1 MEFVILSAIGALAVI
16 FLYFNFKSQNAYSNL
31 REKLRELS
39 SQNLDLNK
47 NLREEVLN
55 QLINFNKLQTD
66 QLKLFSSM
74 QGKHFKEFEN
84 KLSMVLTQVEKRL
97 AELREDNAK
106 HLEKIRETVD
116 EKLTSTLNKR
126 LAEQFKLISDRLE
139 QVHKGLGEMQ
149 NLASGV
155 SDLKRILSGVK
166 TRGIWGEVQLG
177 RILDQFLSK
186 EQYEENV
193 KVKPRSTERV
203 EFAIKLPGK
212 KEEEVVYLPIDSKFP
227 IETYQRLIDA
237 YQEADKDK
245 IEVLARELE
254 KAVKAEARRIRDKYI
269 AVPHTTD
276 FAIMYLPVEGLYAE
290 VVQRRGLVEA
300 LQRDYRIVVAGPST
314 ITAFIISLQ
323 MGFRTLAIEKRSA
336 EVWRLLGTIKQEFSK
351 FGGLLEKTSKKLQE
365 TKNVIDQAISKTR
378 NIERKLSRVEEAPE
392 LPEAGTISLPFDN
405 QQS

>member
-97 AELREDNAK
+97 AELREDNTK

-245 IEVLARELE
+245 IEVLARDLE
-254 KAVKAEARRIRDKYI
+254 RAVKAEARRIRDKYI

-378 NIERKLSRVEEAPE
+378 NIERKLSRVEETPE
-392 LPEAGTISLPFDN
+392 LPEAGTISLPFDS

>member
-1 MEFVILSAIGALAVI
+1 MEFVILGAIGLLAVI
-16 FLYFNFKSQNAYSNL
+16 FLYFHFKSQHAYSNL
-31 REKLRELS
+31 KEKLRELS

-97 AELREDNAK
+97 AELREDNTK

-245 IEVLARELE
+245 IEALAKELE

-269 AVPHTTD
+269 AVPYTTD

-378 NIERKLSRVEEAPE
+378 NIERKLSKVEEAPE
-392 LPEAGTISLPFDN
+392 LPEAAAISLPFDN
-405 QQS
+405 QQP